1 MVATFVI
8 HVITWITS
16 HLPIQKEWK
25 AELAKFACVARQ
37 NPVAGKITDSGSRVV
52 TNGEIF

>member
-1 MVATFVI
+1 MIPQSDFPVFIFTTPV
-8 HVITWITS
+8 VITEPSGQDRAT
-16 HLPIQKEWK
+16 
-25 AELAKFACVARQ
+25 AACVARQ